1 MLNIKFG
8 WLGFCNFWIFI
19 EKFVTL
25 GFLSKSFSFQSQFQ
39 ILIFIKSQN
48 FLKKKKENESNV
60 REKAIEYIIYS
71 ESLFN

>member
-39 ILIFIKSQN
+39 ILIFIKKSK